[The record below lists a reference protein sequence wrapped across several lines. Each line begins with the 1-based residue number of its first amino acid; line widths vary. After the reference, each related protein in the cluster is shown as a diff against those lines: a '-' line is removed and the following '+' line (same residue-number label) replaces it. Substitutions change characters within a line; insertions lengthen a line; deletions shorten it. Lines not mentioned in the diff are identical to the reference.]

1 MADIDKALPNEV
13 RKEIEIP
20 GEEEIQ
26 EQVIEEAEK
35 EQQSP
40 EAVDIQENEDGSVDI
55 NLDPQA
61 ATPEGGDEHYA
72 NLAEFLPD
80 DVLGRLGSDLSSKYQ
95 DYVSSRKDWEK
106 SYTSGLDLLGFKYDN
121 RSEPFAGASGATHP
135 VLAEAVTQFQ
145 ALAYK
150 ELLPADGPVRTQV
163 MGIPTAEK
171 TDQASRVKDFMNYQI
186 MDQMKEYEPEFD
198 SMLFHLPLS
207 GSTFKKVYYDEME
220 QRAVSKFVPADDL
233 IVPYTATSLDDA
245 EAIIHRVKI
254 SENELRKQQVA
265 GFYRD
270 IDIGKPG
277 HTETDVEKKER
288 ELEGVSKTSNEDIFT
303 LLECHVDLDLEGFE
317 DSNPET
323 GELSGIK
330 IPYIVTIEEGSR
342 EILSIKRNYEIG
354 DPLKNKIQYFV
365 HFKFLPGLGFYGFGL
380 IHMIGGLSRTATA
393 ALRQLLDA
401 GTLSNLPAGFKMRG
415 IRIRDDAQSIQPGEF
430 RDVDAPGGNL
440 RDSFMMLPFKE
451 PSQTLL
457 SLMGIVVQA
466 GQRFASIADMQVGDG
481 NQQAAVGTT
490 VALLERGSRTMSAIH
505 KRIYSALKNEF
516 KLMARVFKL
525 YLPQQYPY
533 DVVGGQ
539 RMIMQS
545 DFDDRVDILPVA
557 DPNIFS
563 QTQRISLAQTELQL
577 ATSNP
582 QMHDLYAAYRNMY
595 EALGVK
601 NIDSVLMKPQQPM
614 PQDPALEHIAALGGK
629 PFQAFPGQNHRSHI
643 TAHLSFMST
652 NLARNNPM
660 VMASLEKNIFEHISL
675 MAQEQ
680 VELEFRDE
688 MQQLQQMQMQM
699 QQMQQ
704 SPQMMEM
711 QQNPQMMQ
719 QMQMQNQQ
727 MQMKI
732 QEMNQKIES
741 RKAELVADMM
751 EEFMKE
757 EQKITSQF
765 DNDPIAKLRSRE
777 LDLRAQENAR
787 KEKEA
792 NERMDLDKMKAMMN
806 QQNQDEKLQQNEE
819 LAQLRADTSIE
830 KTVLSKT
837 LPSSD
842 SMMPNIEIMRKG

>member
-1 MADIDKALPNEV
+1 MADIDKSLPNEP
-13 RKEIEIP
+13 RKEIELP
-20 GEEEIQ
+20 SEEEIQ
-26 EQVIEEAEK
+26 EQVVEAAEEAQE
-35 EQQSP
+35 SP
-40 EAVDIQENEDGSVDI
+40 DPVEIQENEDGSVDI
-55 NLDPQA
+55 NLDPAA

-72 NLAEFLPD
+72 NLADFLPD
-80 DVLGRLGSDLSSKYQ
+80 EVLGRMASDLSSKYQ
-95 DYVSSRKDWEK
+95 DYTSSRKDWEQT
-106 SYTSGLDLLGFKYDN
+106 YTKGLDLLGFKYDQ
-121 RSEPFAGASGATHP
+121 RTEPFSGASGATHP

-150 ELLPADGPVRTQV
+150 ELLPADGPVRTQILGV
-163 MGIPTAEK
+163 QTPEK
-171 TDQASRVKDFMNYQI
+171 TQQAQRVKDFMNYQI

-207 GSTFKKVYYDEME
+207 GSTFKKVYYDEVE
-220 QRAVSKFVPADDL
+220 GRAVSKFVPADDL

-270 IDIGKPG
+270 VDLGKPNDK
-277 HTETDVEKKER
+277 ETDVEKKER
-288 ELEGVSKTSNEDIFT
+288 ELEGTSKTKEDDVYT
-303 LLECHVDLDLEGFE
+303 LLECHINLDIEGFE
-317 DSNPET
+317 DTDPKT
-323 GELSGIK
+323 GEPSGIK
-330 IPYIVTIEEGSR
+330 LPYIVTLEEGSR

-354 DPLKNKIQYFV
+354 DPKKNKIQYFV

-393 ALRQLLDA
+393 AFRQLLDA

-457 SLMGIVVQA
+457 SLMGVVVQA
-466 GQRFASIADMQVGDG
+466 GQRFASIADMQVGEG

-516 KLMARVFKL
+516 QLMARVFKL

-582 QMHDLYAAYRNMY
+582 QMHNMYQAYRNMY

-601 NIDSVLMKPQQPM
+601 NIDSVLVKPQPPM
-614 PQDPALEHIAALGGK
+614 PQDPALEHIQALGGR
-629 PFQAFPGQNHRSHI
+629 PFQAFPGQNHRAHI
-643 TAHLSFMST
+643 QSHLSFMET
-652 NLARNNPM
+652 NMARNNPM

-680 VELEFRDE
+680 IELEFRDE
-688 MQQLQQMQMQM
+688 LQRIQQMQMMIQQNPQMAQQMQMQLM
-699 QQMQQ
+699 QMQQ
-704 SPQMMEM
+704 S
-711 QQNPQMMQ
+711 
-719 QMQMQNQQ
+719 
-727 MQMKI
+727 
-732 QEMNQKIES
+732 IES
-741 RKAELVADMM
+741 RKAQLIAEMM
-751 EEFMKE
+751 EEFMNE
-757 EQKITSQF
+757 EKKITSQF

-777 LDLRAQENAR
+777 LDLRAMENDR
-787 KEKEA
+787 KEREGK
-792 NERMDLDKMKAMMN
+792 ERMDLDKMKAMMN
-806 QQNQDEKLQQNEE
+806 QQNQDEKLEQNEE
-819 LAQLRADTSIE
+819 LAKLRADTSIQ
-830 KTVLSKT
+830 KTVLGKT
-837 LPSSD
+837 LPNAD
-842 SMMPNIEIMRKG
+842 QMMPKVDIIRSDN

>member
-1 MADIDKALPNEV
+1 MADNTIDKALPNEP
-13 RKEIEIP
+13 RKEISLP

-26 EQVIEEAEK
+26 ETLVEEVEAELEK
-35 EQQSP
+35 PGEVEQVQ
-40 EAVDIQENEDGSVDI
+40 NEDGSVDI
-55 NLDPQA
+55 NFDPRA
-61 ATPEGGDEHYA
+61 ASQEGGDDHYA

-80 DVLGRLGSDLSSKYQ
+80 DTLGSLGSDLNQKYT
-95 DYVSSRKDWEK
+95 DYSVSRKDWEK
-106 SYTSGLDLLGFKYDN
+106 TYTQGLDLLGFKYDQ
-121 RSEPFAGASGATHP
+121 RTEPFQGASGATHP

-150 ELLPADGPVRTQV
+150 ELLPADGPVRSQILGLQTPDKVQ
-163 MGIPTAEK
+163 
-171 TDQASRVKDFMNYQI
+171 QADRVKDFMNYQI

-198 SMLFHLPLS
+198 SMLFHLPLA
-207 GSTFKKVYYDEME
+207 GSTFKKVYFDEVE
-220 QRAVSKFVPADDL
+220 GRAVSKFVPADDL
-233 IVPYTATSLDDA
+233 VVPYTATSLDDA
-245 EAIIHRVKI
+245 EAIIHKVKI

-270 IDIGKPG
+270 IDLAAPQDK
-277 HTETDVEKKER
+277 ESEVDRKER
-288 ELEGVSKTSNEDIFT
+288 ELEGVSKSKNDDLYT
-303 LLECHVDLDLEGFE
+303 LLECHVNLDLEGFE
-317 DSNPET
+317 DTDPQT
-323 GELSGIK
+323 GEPSGIK
-330 IPYIVTIEEGSR
+330 VPYIVTLEEGSR
-342 EILSIKRNYEIG
+342 EILSIRRNYEIG
-354 DPLKNKIQYFV
+354 DAKKNKIQYFV

-440 RDSFMMLPFKE
+440 KDSFMMLPFKE

-457 SLMGIVVQA
+457 QLMGVVVGA
-466 GQRFASIADMQVGDG
+466 GQRFASIADLQVGDG

-516 KLMARVFKL
+516 RLMARVFKL
-525 YLPQQYPY
+525 YLPQEYPY

-539 RMIMQS
+539 KMIKQS

-582 QMHDLYAAYRNMY
+582 QMHNMYQAYRNMY

-601 NIDSVLMKPQQPM
+601 NIDSILVRPMQPT
-614 PQDPALEHIAALGGK
+614 PKDPALEHIDALGGK
-629 PFQAFPGQNHRSHI
+629 QFQAFPGQDHRAHI
-643 TAHLSFMST
+643 TAHLNFMAT
-652 NLARNNPM
+652 NIARNNPM

-680 VELEFRDE
+680 IELEFRDE
-688 MQQLQQMQMQM
+688 LVQLQQMQQM
-699 QQMQQ
+699 A
-704 SPQMMEM
+704 
-711 QQNPQMMQ
+711 QQNPQIGQQAMMMQ
-719 QMQMQNQQ
+719 Q
-727 MQMKI
+727 
-732 QEMNQKIES
+732 KIEA
-741 RKAELVADMM
+741 RKAQLIAEMM
-751 EEFMKE
+751 EEFMNE
-757 EQKITSQF
+757 EKKITSQF

-777 LDLRAQENAR
+777 LDLRAMENDR
-787 KEKEA
+787 KAKDA
-792 NERMDLDKMKAMMN
+792 DERFNLDKMRTMMN
-806 QQNQDEKLQQNEE
+806 QQNQENKLQQNEE
-819 LAQLRADTSIE
+819 LANLRADTSIE

-837 LPSSD
+837 LPNAKD
-842 SMMPNIEIMRKG
+842 MMPNVEIFRKG